1 MATELEDL
9 KILQNAEK
17 IANAVWKRVVQ
28 WEEFA
33 KDVVGKQMARA
44 TDSIGA
50 NIAESY
56 GRFNYGEKLQFL
68 YYSRGSLFEAKYWL
82 NRALVR
88 ELMQA
93 DEVKAYAA
101 RLSDIARQLNTFAN
115 SLKSQR
121 KANKIQT
128 KSIREPGAENVV
140 EDWLDNSTPLFTDLE
155 LNWLD
160 SRPLVS
166 NLKSLHHSTK
176 PKRSS
181 S

>member
-9 KILQNAEK
+9 RILKTAED
-17 IANAVWKRVVQ
+17 IADAVWKQVVV
-28 WEEFA
+28 WDEFA

-88 ELMQA
+88 KLMQTE
-93 DEVKAYAA
+93 EVKGYAA
-101 RLSDIARQLNTFAN
+101 RLSEVARQLNTFAN
-115 SLKSQR
+115 SLKTQRSDSKSQS
-121 KANKIQT
+121 KT
-128 KSIREPGAENVV
+128 VREPNAEYAV
-140 EDWLDNSTPLFTDLE
+140 EDLFGDSTPLFTNIE
-155 LNWLD
+155 LNWLE
-160 SRPLVS
+160 SETVS
-166 NLKSLHHSTK
+166 SL
-176 PKRSS
+176 
-181 S
+181 

>member
-9 KILQNAEK
+9 KILQNAEN
-17 IANAVWKRVVQ
+17 IADAVWKRVVQ

-33 KDVVGKQMARA
+33 KDVVGKQMAKA

-82 NRALVR
+82 NRALAR
-88 ELMQA
+88 DLMGA

-101 RLSDIARQLNTFAN
+101 RLSDVARQLNTFAN
-115 SLKSQR
+115 SLKAQR
-121 KANKIQT
+121 KDAKTQSKT
-128 KSIREPGAENVV
+128 IREPGAEYTVD
-140 EDWLDNSTPLFTDLE
+140 EWLHDSIPLFTDLE
-155 LNWLD
+155 FDWLTTLP
-160 SRPLVS
+160 SVS
-166 NLKSLHHSTK
+166 SL
-176 PKRSS
+176 
-181 S
+181 

>member
-17 IANAVWKRVVQ
+17 IADAVWKRVVQ

-68 YYSRGSLFEAKYWL
+68 YYSRGSLFEAKFWL
-82 NRALVR
+82 NRALAR
-88 ELMQA
+88 ELMDA
-93 DEVKAYAA
+93 DEVKTYAA
-101 RLSDIARQLNTFAN
+101 RLSDVARQLNTFAN
-115 SLKSQR
+115 SLKAQR
-121 KANKIQT
+121 KDNKPQI
-128 KSIREPGAENVV
+128 KSVREPGAEYIV
-140 EDWLDNSTPLFTDLE
+140 EDWLDGLTHLFTDIELDWLE
-155 LNWLD
+155 
-160 SRPLVS
+160 S
-166 NLKSLHHSTK
+166 
-176 PKRSS
+176 
-181 S
+181 

>member
-9 KILQNAEK
+9 KILQTAEH
-17 IANAVWKRVVQ
+17 IADALWKRVVQ

-33 KDVVGKQMARA
+33 KDVVGKQMAKA

-68 YYSRGSLFEAKYWL
+68 YYSRGSLFETKYWL
-82 NRALVR
+82 NRALTR

-93 DEVKAYAA
+93 EEVKGYAS
-101 RLSDIARQLNTFAN
+101 RLSEVARQLNTFVS

-121 KANKIQT
+121 KEDKIQS
-128 KSIREPGAENVV
+128 KSIREPGAEYVV
-140 EDWLDNSTPLFTDLE
+140 EDWLADSTPLFTDTE
-155 LNWLD
+155 LNWLE
-160 SRPLVS
+160 S
-166 NLKSLHHSTK
+166 
-176 PKRSS
+176 
-181 S
+181 

>member
-9 KILQNAEK
+9 KILQNAEN
-17 IANAVWKRVVQ
+17 IADAVWKRVVQ

-44 TDSIGA
+44 TDSVGA

-68 YYSRGSLFEAKYWL
+68 YYSRGSLFEAKFWL
-82 NRALVR
+82 NRALAR

-93 DEVKAYAA
+93 EEVKAYAT
-101 RLSDIARQLNTFAN
+101 RLSDVARQLNTFAN

-121 KANKIQT
+121 KDTKAQS
-128 KSIREPGAENVV
+128 KSIRERSAEYTVD
-140 EDWLDNSTPLFTDLE
+140 DWLDDSTPLFTNTE
-155 LNWLD
+155 LDWLTTLP
-160 SRPLVS
+160 SVS
-166 NLKSLHHSTK
+166 SL
-176 PKRSS
+176 
-181 S
+181 

>member
-9 KILQNAEK
+9 KILQTAEN
-17 IANAVWKRVVQ
+17 IADAVWKRIVR

-33 KDVVGKQMARA
+33 KDVVGKQLAKA

-68 YYSRGSLFEAKYWL
+68 YYSRGSLFETKFWL
-82 NRALVR
+82 NRALAR

-101 RLSDIARQLNTFAN
+101 RLSDVARQLNRFAS

-121 KANKIQT
+121 KENQSHS
-128 KSIREPGAENVV
+128 KSVREPGAEYLVKGF
-140 EDWLDNSTPLFTDLE
+140 DDNTDPLFNDAE
-155 LNWLD
+155 INWLETTN
-160 SRPLVS
+160 SLQSPVS
-166 NLKSLHHSTK
+166 
-176 PKRSS
+176 
-181 S
+181 

>member
-9 KILQNAEK
+9 KILQNAEN
-17 IANAVWKRVVQ
+17 IADAVWKRVVQ

-68 YYSRGSLFEAKYWL
+68 YYSRGSLFEAKFWL
-82 NRALVR
+82 NRALAR
-88 ELMQA
+88 ELMRA

-101 RLSDIARQLNTFAN
+101 RLSDVARQLNTFAN

-121 KANKIQT
+121 RDAKAQT
-128 KSIREPGAENVV
+128 KSVRESGAEYIV
-140 EDWLDNSTPLFTDLE
+140 EDWLADSTPLFTDLE
-155 LNWLD
+155 LNWLETM
-160 SRPLVS
+160 PPVS
-166 NLKSLHHSTK
+166 NL
-176 PKRSS
+176 
-181 S
+181 